1 MKGFDYRK
9 KHRKLKQ
16 DISNIRI
23 SFLKLRSLIRKRVSK
38 KIDLKD
44 KPQLKVLILRTGD
57 EIGDAVIL
65 TGLAKKLH
73 DAGYQVNFLGG
84 KSCENLF
91 SHTDFVYK
99 VFLYDRDRSP
109 RRLKRE
115 GFDLVI
121 DLNDILTFRRINLIY
136 KINANI
142 TIGFNKSRYPMY
154 SDSIEFMDKDIHITE
169 RYKKVLDLLEID
181 SSNYEYSLG
190 ISEEDERIICDKL
203 SSKRFNYLIAL
214 NPLTSSLDK
223 NLSKRQVEE
232 ITLFIRKNYQNIG
245 IILIGKYEKIAEFQ
259 TDGCII
265 FPESTISFA
274 AAMVKNADLIIT
286 PDTSIVHLSRTFN
299 KKMIALY
306 NNGRIEETGFFAYNM
321 WLPDYENATV
331 IRVNTPNICEF
342 SSKEIIDKIKD
353 IIPSELLKSSEQPQA
368 VANLT
373 QEDTLSVA

>member
-1 MKGFDYRK
+1 MKRFYFRK

-23 SFLKLRSLIRKRVSK
+23 KLLILLSLIRRRTRPKNALGDK
-38 KIDLKD
+38 LQEKI
-44 KPQLKVLILRTGD
+44 LILRTD
-57 EIGDAVIL
+57 DKIGDAVVS
-65 TGLAKKLH
+65 TGLAKKLYN
-73 DAGYQVNFLGG
+73 AGYQINILTG
-84 KSCENLF
+84 KSCLDLF
-91 SHTDFVYK
+91 TYTNFINSVY
-99 VFLYDRDRSP
+99 LYDRKKSP
-109 RRLKRE
+109 QQLKE
-115 GFDLVI
+115 MKFDIVI
-121 DLNDILTFRRINLIY
+121 DLNDLVTFRRINLVY

-232 ITLFIRKNYQNIG
+232 ITLFIRKNYQSIG

-306 NNGRIEETGFFAYNM
+306 NNGRIEETGFLAYNM

-368 VANLT
+368 VAHLT